1 MSKIVHTMSYRD
13 VAERTFP
20 TEYQLTHNLYDN
32 LYSEASNLDWDEISH
47 RYYEKTI
54 DQAP

>member
-1 MSKIVHTMSYRD
+1 MSYRD